1 MDDLRA
7 KLAYLKGLSEGLD
20 LDENSKEGKLF
31 SQMIFLLEGMTDV
44 VDDLQEDYD
53 ELYEYVEA
61 IDQDLT
67 DLEDD
72 VYQEPFDEDEEDF
85 EEFSLECPDC
95 HEIVY
100 VDGDTLDEE
109 DIEVLCPSCHRVV
122 FVQGELWE
130 EDEAELEDDEGS
142 QE

>member
-1 MDDLRA
+1 MEDLRG

-20 LDENSKEGKLF
+20 LDNNSKEGKLF
-31 SQMIFLLEGMTDV
+31 SQIIFLLEGMTDV
-44 VDDLQEDYD
+44 IDNLQDDYD
-53 ELYEYVEA
+53 EMFEYVEA

-72 VYQEPFDEDEEDF
+72 VYEEPFDDEEEDDF
-85 EEFSLECPDC
+85 DEFSLECPDC
-95 HEIVY
+95 NEIVY
-100 VDGDTLDEE
+100 IDGDTLDEA
-109 DIEVLCPSCHRVV
+109 DIEVLCPNCHRVV

-130 EDEAELEDDEGS
+130 EEDSEDVLEE

>member
-1 MDDLRA
+1 MEDLRG

-20 LDENSKEGKLF
+20 LDSNSKEGKLF
-31 SQMIFLLEGMTDV
+31 SQIIFLLEGITDV
-44 VDDLQEDYD
+44 VDNLQADYD
-53 ELYEYVEA
+53 EMFEYVEA

-72 VYQEPFDEDEEDF
+72 VYEEPFDDEEEDDL

-95 HEIVY
+95 NEIVY
-100 VDGDTLDEE
+100 IDGDTLDEA
-109 DIEVLCPSCHRVV
+109 DIEVLCPNCHRVV

-130 EDEAELEDDEGS
+130 EEDLDDEVEV

>member
-1 MDDLRA
+1 MEDLRG

-20 LDENSKEGKLF
+20 LDDNSKEGKLF
-31 SQMIFLLEGMTDV
+31 SQIIFLLEGMTDV
-44 VDDLQEDYD
+44 VDNLQADYD

-72 VYQEPFDEDEEDF
+72 VYEEPFDDDEDF
-85 EEFSLECPDC
+85 EDFSLECPDC
-95 HEIVY
+95 HDIVY
-100 VDGDTLDEE
+100 IDGDTLDEE
-109 DIEVLCPSCHRVV
+109 DIEVLCPKCHRVV

-130 EDEAELEDDEGS
+130 EDDPEFEEEVE

>member
-1 MDDLRA
+1 MEDLRG

-20 LDENSKEGKLF
+20 LDNNSKEGKLF
-31 SQMIFLLEGMTDV
+31 SQIIFLLEGMTDV
-44 VDDLQEDYD
+44 VDNLQDDYD
-53 ELYEYVEA
+53 EMFEYVEA

-72 VYQEPFDEDEEDF
+72 VYEEPFDDEEEDDF
-85 EEFSLECPDC
+85 DEFSLECPDC
-95 HEIVY
+95 NEIVY
-100 VDGDTLDEE
+100 IDGDTLDEA
-109 DIEVLCPSCHRVV
+109 DIEVLCPNCHRVV

-130 EDEAELEDDEGS
+130 EEDSEDVLEE